1 MNHPVG
7 GGGRN
12 LPYIQWVC
20 GDTTNFSFLS
30 FCSKQSTTLSCPA
43 KDITRKCFKITIGF
57 LPANSQPTHYLFH
70 RNKSLSSLWKMLLHL
85 AARQIAAYLAATV
98 TEGIYYWRDTP
109 VESLPEGELP
119 TLHSDNYKL

>member
-30 FCSKQSTTLSCPA
+30 
-43 KDITRKCFKITIGF
+43 
-57 LPANSQPTHYLFH
+57 ANSQPTHYLFH